1 MNTVLQHIREPGAV
15 LLTWQPSDESGAQRT
30 RRVVGRLSIEGG
42 EVSFRYLKGT
52 ADFERATSDGFR
64 GYPAF
69 RLEDKTQTVFMQGVM
84 ESFLRRLPPRN
95 REDFGDY
102 LKLHRLPNPFTYS
115 DLALLGYTGA
125 KLPSDGFALLPD
137 FQLESAPC
145 DFILEVA
152 GFRHYRTS
160 TTGLAVNDPV
170 AFDLAPGN
178 EVDVDAIAILHNG
191 EVIGYVNRALR
202 NVFRH
207 WLTDRTV
214 EARVER
220 LNGKPERPL
229 VYLYILV
236 K

>member
-1 MNTVLQHIREPGAV
+1 MNTVLQHIHEPGAL

-30 RRVVGRLSIEGG
+30 RRVVGRLSVEGG

-52 ADFERATSDGFR
+52 EDFERATSDGFR

-69 RLEDKTQTVFMQGVM
+69 RLEDKSQTVFTQGVM

-102 LKLHRLPNPFTYS
+102 LKLHRLPNPFVFS

-137 FQLESAPC
+137 FQLESVPC

-160 TTGLAVNDPV
+160 TAGLAVNDSIT
-170 AFDLAPGN
+170 FDLAPGN
-178 EVDVDAIAILHNG
+178 EVDPDAISILHNG
-191 EVIGYVNRALR
+191 ETIGYVNRALR
-202 NVFRH
+202 AVFRR
-207 WLTDRTV
+207 WLTERTV

-220 LNGKPERPL
+220 LNGKADRPL
-229 VYLYILV
+229 VYLYVFV